1 MSSASNTANPKY
13 NPSQTT
19 PFVVKIELM
28 NKETDGSGKHFGF
41 LKLTTNPFP
50 EGHKKNG
57 NYRVHVSLDVSGS
70 MMEQGRLALAK
81 ETIAKMVEFLAS
93 ASKENPDLHFWL
105 TLTTFSNEAEIFID
119 NAKVSEESASKL
131 TSTVEKLCTKQA
143 TNFEASFKLD
153 REVMEKQAA
162 ADQEAGNA
170 VTTLHIV
177 MTDGEIT
184 FGNTNEDELKG
195 MLLADV
201 EHVFIGYGAG
211 HKACCLMNLASV
223 NDKSS
228 YLFLDHPTKMGAM
241 FAQIFCPH
249 LFTSVSDVEIVLTG
263 AKFLDIE
270 SGLEVSTLALKR
282 IAADT
287 TKTFHILTDP
297 DAVHHNADGDEE
309 KYGVTAISVSM
320 QFRSFDNA
328 NLDEPPN
335 YPFQT
340 SVPVV
345 SATTHSLDVQKEF
358 KRWEVLVLMS
368 DAKTLKSREQ
378 THQHMMATS
387 HWSQRDPKQN
397 GFKEE
402 KNALIRR
409 ATELK
414 DEIREFAEQNG
425 IADDEMLKDLTTDL
439 VVCICAIPSDEH
451 GLMYINA
458 RFRSCNDETPTSVS
472 DLTPL
477 DDHVHDYVNSSGY
490 VCGDDQLF
498 SCGGDNQE
506 ALYRKRSGAA
516 NAAYDN
522 MTRVMSQEPEQ
533 QQHQPQMQPQLQR
546 RRSSYQQQQQQCSDD
561 VSHHGYGYGGYND
574 DSFSDSS
581 HVVITS
587 NDAVGNCDGHH
598 WPQHQQ
604 RDDDCIAMIAMCND
618 DVPSAAPR
626 HATDSN

>member
-1 MSSASNTANPKY
+1 MQCSDKEATRTMTAPANTANPKY
-13 NPSQTT
+13 NPTQTT
-19 PFVVKIELM
+19 PFEVKIELM

-41 LKLTTNPFP
+41 FKLTTNPFP
-50 EGHKKNG
+50 EGHKKSG

-70 MMEQGRLALAK
+70 MTEQGRLALAK

-119 NAKVSEESASKL
+119 NAKVSEESAPKL
-131 TSTVEKLCTKQA
+131 TSTVEKLYTKQA

-153 REVMEKQAA
+153 REVMEQQAA

-177 MTDGEIT
+177 MTDGEVT
-184 FGNTNEDELKG
+184 AGNINEDELKG
-195 MLLADV
+195 MLLVDV

-211 HKACCLMNLASV
+211 HKAACLMNLASV

-249 LFTSVSDVEIVLTG
+249 LFTSISDVEIVVTG

-270 SGLEVSTLALKR
+270 SGLEVSTVALKR

-287 TKTFHILTDP
+287 TKTFHILTDS
-297 DAVHHNADGDEE
+297 DDEDE
-309 KYGVTAISVSM
+309 DNEDNEDDKARARYNDDYNNGVTAISVSM

-335 YPFQT
+335 FPFRT

-345 SATTHSLDVQKEF
+345 SATTHSLDVQKER
-358 KRWEVLVLMS
+358 KRWAVLVLMK

-378 THQHMMATS
+378 THQQMMATS
-387 HWSQRDPKQN
+387 HWSQWDPKQN

-402 KNALIRR
+402 KDALIRR

-477 DDHVHDYVNSSGY
+477 DDHVHEYVNSSGY

-498 SCGGDNQE
+498 SCGGDNRE
-506 ALYRKRSGAA
+506 ALYRQRSGAA

-522 MTRVMSQEPEQ
+522 MARVMSQEQEPEQ
-533 QQHQPQMQPQLQR
+533 QEQHQPQLQR
-546 RRSSYQQQQQQCSDD
+546 RRSSYQQQQQQQFSDD
-561 VSHHGYGYGGYND
+561 VSHHGYGGGGYND

-581 HVVITS
+581 PVVINS
-587 NDAVGNCDGHH
+587 ND
-598 WPQHQQ
+598 
-604 RDDDCIAMIAMCND
+604 D
-618 DVPSAAPR
+618 DVPSAAR
-626 HATDSN
+626 Y

>member
-1 MSSASNTANPKY
+1 MQCSKKQATRTMSAPTNTSNTSNTANPKY
-13 NPSQTT
+13 NPTQTT

-50 EGHKKNG
+50 EGHKKSG

-70 MMEQGRLALAK
+70 MTEQGRLALAK

-119 NAKVSEESASKL
+119 NAKVSEESAPKL
-131 TSTVEKLCTKQA
+131 TSTVEKLYTKQA

-153 REVMEKQAA
+153 REVMEQQAA

-177 MTDGEIT
+177 MTDGEVT
-184 FGNTNEDELKG
+184 AGNINEDELKG

-201 EHVFIGYGAG
+201 EHVFVGYGAG

-249 LFTSVSDVEIVLTG
+249 LFTSISDVEIVLTG

-270 SGLEVSTLALKR
+270 SGLEVSTVALKR

-287 TKTFHILTDP
+287 TKTFHILTDS
-297 DAVHHNADGDEE
+297 DDEDDNDD
-309 KYGVTAISVSM
+309 YNSVTAISVSM

-335 YPFQT
+335 FPFRT

-345 SATTHSLDVQKEF
+345 SATTHSLDVQKEH
-358 KRWEVLVLMS
+358 KRWAVLVLMK
-368 DAKTLKSREQ
+368 DAKNLKSREQ
-378 THQHMMATS
+378 THQQMMATS
-387 HWSQRDPKQN
+387 HWSQRDSKQN

-477 DDHVHDYVNSSGY
+477 DDHVHEYVNSSGY
-490 VCGDDQLF
+490 NCGDDQLF

-506 ALYRKRSGAA
+506 ALHRQRSGAG

-522 MTRVMSQEPEQ
+522 MARVMSQEQEPEQQ

-546 RRSSYQQQQQQCSDD
+546 RRSSYQQQQHQFSDD
-561 VSHHGYGYGGYND
+561 VSHHGYNE

-581 HVVITS
+581 PVVINS
-587 NDAVGNCDGHH
+587 
-598 WPQHQQ
+598 
-604 RDDDCIAMIAMCND
+604 ND
-618 DVPSAAPR
+618 DVPSAAR
-626 HATDSN
+626 H

>member
-1 MSSASNTANPKY
+1 MQCSNKEATRTMSAAANTANPKY
-13 NPSQTT
+13 NPTQTT
-19 PFVVKIELM
+19 PFEVKIELM

-41 LKLTTNPFP
+41 LKLTTSPFP
-50 EGHKKNG
+50 EGHKKRG
-57 NYRVHVSLDVSGS
+57 NYRVHIALDVSSS
-70 MMEQGRLALAK
+70 MREENRLGLA
-81 ETIAKMVEFLAS
+81 TDTTAKMLEFLAS
-93 ASKENPDLHFWL
+93 TSKENPELHFWL
-105 TLTTFSNEAEIFID
+105 TLTTFSTEARVVI
-119 NAKVSEESASKL
+119 NNSKVSEDTVRLIISAVQQIRLENS
-131 TSTVEKLCTKQA
+131 TS
-143 TNFEASFKLD
+143 FEASFKLD
-153 REVMEKQAA
+153 REIMEQQAA
-162 ADQEAGNA
+162 ADQESGNA
-170 VTTLHIV
+170 MTTLHIV

-184 FGNTNEDELKG
+184 FGNNNEDELKG
-195 MLLADV
+195 MLCNDV

-211 HKACCLMNLASV
+211 HKAACLMNLASV

-241 FAQIFCPH
+241 FAQLFCPH
-249 LFTSVSDVEIVLTG
+249 LFTSISDVEIELTG
-263 AKFLDIE
+263 AKFIDIE
-270 SGLEVSTLALKR
+270 FGDEVETLFVKR

-297 DAVHHNADGDEE
+297 DAVHHNADDDEE

-328 NLDEPPN
+328 NFDEPPN
-335 YPFQT
+335 FPFRT
-340 SVPVV
+340 SFLVV
-345 SATTHSLDVQKEF
+345 SATTHSLDVQKER
-358 KRWEVLVLMS
+358 KRWAVLVLMK
-368 DAKTLKSREQ
+368 DAKELKSREQ
-378 THQHMMATS
+378 TYLQMMATS

-402 KNALIRR
+402 KDALIRR

-414 DEIREFAEQNG
+414 DEIKEFAEQNG

-439 VVCICAIPSDEH
+439 VICICAIPSHEH
-451 GLMYINA
+451 GLMYINS
-458 RFRSCNDETPTSVS
+458 RFRSCTDETPTAVS

-506 ALYRKRSGAA
+506 ALYRNRSGAA

-522 MTRVMSQEPEQ
+522 LARVMSQPSQPLSQEEPSI
-533 QQHQPQMQPQLQR
+533 QR
-546 RRSSYQQQQQQCSDD
+546 RRSSYQQQQCSDD

-604 RDDDCIAMIAMCND
+604 RDDDCIAMCND
-618 DVPSAAPR
+618 DVPSAAPPPR
-626 HATDSN
+626 H

>member
-1 MSSASNTANPKY
+1 VQCSKKQATRTMSAPANTSNTANPKY

-50 EGHKKNG
+50 EGHKKSG

-70 MMEQGRLALAK
+70 MTEQGRLALAK

-93 ASKENPDLHFWL
+93 TSKENSDLHFWL

-119 NAKVSEESASKL
+119 NAKVSEESAPKL
-131 TSTVEKLCTKQA
+131 TSTVEKLYTKQA

-153 REVMEKQAA
+153 REVMEQQAA

-177 MTDGEIT
+177 MTDGEVT
-184 FGNTNEDELKG
+184 AGNINEDELKG

-249 LFTSVSDVEIVLTG
+249 LFTSISDVEIVLTG

-270 SGLEVSTLALKR
+270 SGHEVSTVALKR

-287 TKTFHILTDP
+287 TKTFHILTDS
-297 DAVHHNADGDEE
+297 DDEDE
-309 KYGVTAISVSM
+309 YNEDDKARACYNDDYNSVTAISVSM

-335 YPFQT
+335 FPFRT

-345 SATTHSLDVQKEF
+345 SATTHSLDVQKEH
-358 KRWEVLVLMS
+358 KRWAVLVLMK
-368 DAKTLKSREQ
+368 DAKNLKSREQ
-378 THQHMMATS
+378 THQQMMATS
-387 HWSQRDPKQN
+387 HWSQRDSKQN

-402 KNALIRR
+402 RDALIRR

-477 DDHVHDYVNSSGY
+477 DDHVHEYVNSSGY
-490 VCGDDQLF
+490 NCGDDQLF

-506 ALYRKRSGAA
+506 ALHRQRSGAA

-522 MTRVMSQEPEQ
+522 MARVMSQEQEPEQ
-533 QQHQPQMQPQLQR
+533 QQQHQPQLQR
-546 RRSSYQQQQQQCSDD
+546 RRSSYQQQQQQQFSDD
-561 VSHHGYGYGGYND
+561 VSHHGYGGGGYGGYNE

-581 HVVITS
+581 PVVINS
-587 NDAVGNCDGHH
+587 
-598 WPQHQQ
+598 
-604 RDDDCIAMIAMCND
+604 ND
-618 DVPSAAPR
+618 DVPSAAR
-626 HATDSN
+626 H